1 MKKYLKPRIEVTTVS
16 TECQLLADSG
26 ITISNQQLNPKPGQ
40 TLGSPAKEFA
50 PRDFK
55 DAEIM
60 EL

>member
-16 TECQLLADSG
+16 TECQLLAGSG
-26 ITISNQQLNPKPGQ
+26 ITISNQNLETQPHQ
-40 TLGSPAKEFA
+40 TLGSQAKEFA

>member
-16 TECQLLADSG
+16 TECQLLAGSG
-26 ITISNQQLNPKPGQ
+26 VTLGNQNLNKHEHQ
-40 TLGSPAKEFA
+40 TLGNPAKEFA

>member
-1 MKKYLKPRIEVTTVS
+1 MKKYLKPCIEVTTVS
-16 TECQLLADSG
+16 TECQLLASTG
-26 ITISNQQLNPKPGQ
+26 VSVSNQNFEIQPPQ
-40 TLGSPAKEFA
+40 TLGSEAKDFA

>member
-16 TECQLLADSG
+16 TEYQLLAGSG
-26 ITISNQQLNPKPGQ
+26 VTISNQNFEKKPHQ
-40 TLGSPAKEFA
+40 TFSSPAKEFA

>member
-16 TECQLLADSG
+16 TECQLLAGSG
-26 ITISNQQLNPKPGQ
+26 SSISTQNSKKGPHQ
-40 TLGSPAKEFA
+40 TFGSPAKEFA

>member
-16 TECQLLADSG
+16 TECQLLEGSG
-26 ITISNQQLNPKPGQ
+26 VTLSTPNIKTHKHQ
-40 TLGSPAKEFA
+40 TLGSEAKEFA

>member
-1 MKKYLKPRIEVTTVS
+1 MKKYLKPCIEVTTVS
-16 TECQLLADSG
+16 TECQLLAGSG
-26 ITISNQQLNPKPGQ
+26 VTLSNPNLKTHGHQ

>member
-16 TECQLLADSG
+16 TECQLLAGSLS
-26 ITISNQQLNPKPGQ
+26 ISNQNLEPQLHQ
-40 TLGSPAKEFA
+40 TLGSEAKEFA

>member
-16 TECQLLADSG
+16 TECQLLAGSG
-26 ITISNQQLNPKPGQ
+26 VTISNQNLETHEHQ
-40 TLGSPAKEFA
+40 TLGSEAKDFA
-50 PRDFK
+50 PRNFK

>member
-1 MKKYLKPRIEVTTVS
+1 MKKYLKPCIEVTTVS
-16 TECQLLADSG
+16 TECQLLAGSG
-26 ITISNQQLNPKPGQ
+26 VTISNQNFEKKPHQ
-40 TLGSPAKEFA
+40 TFGSPAKEFA

>member
-16 TECQLLADSG
+16 TECQLLAGSG
-26 ITISNQQLNPKPGQ
+26 VSVSNQNLEPQPHQ
-40 TLGSPAKEFA
+40 TFGSPAKEFA

>member
-16 TECQLLADSG
+16 TECQLLASTG
-26 ITISNQQLNPKPGQ
+26 VSVSNQDFNKHEHQ

>member
-16 TECQLLADSG
+16 TECQLLAGSL
-26 ITISNQQLNPKPGQ
+26 TLSNQNFETHEHQ
-40 TLGSPAKEFA
+40 TLGSEAKEFA

>member
-16 TECQLLADSG
+16 TECQLLAGSG
-26 ITISNQQLNPKPGQ
+26 VSVSNQNFEIQPHQ
-40 TLGSPAKEFA
+40 TFGSPAKEFA

-55 DAEIM
+55 DAKIM

>member
-1 MKKYLKPRIEVTTVS
+1 MKKYLKPCIEVTTVS
-16 TECQLLADSG
+16 TECQLLAGSG
-26 ITISNQQLNPKPGQ
+26 VTLSTPNIKTHKHQ
-40 TLGSPAKEFA
+40 TLGSEAKEFA

>member
-1 MKKYLKPRIEVTTVS
+1 MKKYLKPHIEVTTVS
-16 TECQLLADSG
+16 TECQLLAGSG
-26 ITISNQQLNPKPGQ
+26 ATLSSPNPKTQQHQ
-40 TLGSPAKEFA
+40 TFGSPAKEFA

>member
-26 ITISNQQLNPKPGQ
+26 VSVSNQNFEIQPRQ

>member
-16 TECQLLADSG
+16 TECQLLAGSG
-26 ITISNQQLNPKPGQ
+26 VSVSNQNLEPQPHQ
-40 TLGSPAKEFA
+40 TLGSEAKDFA
-50 PRDFK
+50 PRNFK

>member
-16 TECQLLADSG
+16 TECQLLAGSG
-26 ITISNQQLNPKPGQ
+26 VTISNQNFEIQPGQ
-40 TLGSPAKEFA
+40 TLGSEAKEFA

>member
-16 TECQLLADSG
+16 TECQLLAGFGVTS
-26 ITISNQQLNPKPGQ
+26 SPNPKTQPHQ
-40 TLGSPAKEFA
+40 TFGSPAKEFA

>member
-16 TECQLLADSG
+16 TECQLLAGSV
-26 ITISNQQLNPKPGQ
+26 TISNQNFEKKPHQ
-40 TLGSPAKEFA
+40 TLGSEAKKFA

>member
-16 TECQLLADSG
+16 TECQLLASTG
-26 ITISNQQLNPKPGQ
+26 VSVSNQNFEIQPPQ

>member
-16 TECQLLADSG
+16 TECQLLAGSL
-26 ITISNQQLNPKPGQ
+26 TLSNQNFEVQPHQ
-40 TLGSPAKEFA
+40 TLGSEAKEFA

-55 DAEIM
+55 DAEIV